1 MVNKFF
7 SVKCNAWV
15 WIIFLSFGYASSS
28 FSKESDEKI
37 IFAYHQSQGNVLHAG
52 PVRTTFVFCFKKD
65 ILKSE
70 ELMSVVFTTKKKY
83 ESSRVE
89 TDGVKSD
96 GWVVQRFSVM
106 NDFFENG
113 RNVSLYFKDTRYKN
127 RDYSKHVIDVK
138 NLLNMPNISKY
149 KILELPKPTDCSEG
163 KQFEKEF
170 IQKINYGVM

>member
-1 MVNKFF
+1 
-7 SVKCNAWV
+7 
-15 WIIFLSFGYASSS
+15 
-28 FSKESDEKI
+28 
-37 IFAYHQSQGNVLHAG
+37 
-52 PVRTTFVFCFKKD
+52 
-65 ILKSE
+65 
-70 ELMSVVFTTKKKY
+70 MSVVFTTKKKY